1 MAATAGST
9 AGSSSPRTSFVAD
22 SLILPTRNGSLFASA
37 FALVYAH
44 TFVSL
49 SVALLYAHPLAAA
62 VLVHVGVLAREDDGY
77 DFYAAERD
85 EEIRGHAKKLLL
97 LYLAYL
103 ASQLVTR
110 VAVAL
115 AASATCAGDRRPRS
129 LAELVAAGRIRGTL
143 ATAALVAVLQLA
155 SSAALLAAC
164 LASWCWWTRGAA
176 ARSDTAA
183 AVSSF
188 VSGYVLFLL
197 LLALLSHI
205 FLAAVFQVAIAA
217 SAADEGYG
225 ERGTCAALRRA
236 WRLMAARAMRKEAA
250 VMLLVASLL
259 PVVIYPVYTFA
270 VYCLQSGV
278 CVCNTPVLGV
288 VHGYLLPS
296 AGVQLYSTVAATVF
310 YHRFTEHHY
319 ESVMPLTMKQAS

>member
-1 MAATAGST
+1 MAATAASN

-22 SLILPTRNGSLFASA
+22 SLVLPTRNGSLFASA

-44 TFVSL
+44 TFVSF

-62 VLVHVGVLAREDDGY
+62 VLVHVGVLARENDIY
-77 DFYAAERD
+77 DFYPAESD

-103 ASQLVTR
+103 ASQLATR

-129 LAELVAAGRIRGTL
+129 LTELVAAGRTRATL
-143 ATAALVAVLQLA
+143 ATAALVAVLQFA
-155 SSAALLAAC
+155 SSAAVLAAC
-164 LASWCWWTRGAA
+164 LASWCWWKRGAA

-183 AVSSF
+183 AVASF

-197 LLALLSHI
+197 LLVLLSHI

-225 ERGTCAALRRA
+225 EGGTRAALRRA

-250 VMLLVASLL
+250 VMVLVASLL
-259 PVVIYPVYTFA
+259 PVAIYPAYAFA

-278 CVCNTPVLGV
+278 FGV
-288 VHGYLLPS
+288 FHGYLLPS
-296 AGVQLYSTVAATVF
+296 AGVQLYSTVAAAVF
-310 YHRFTEHHY
+310 YHRCTEHHYY
-319 ESVMPLTMKQAS
+319 ESVMPLAMKQAR

>member
-1 MAATAGST
+1 MAATAASN

-22 SLILPTRNGSLFASA
+22 SLVLPTRNGSLFASA

-44 TFVSL
+44 TFVSF

-62 VLVHVGVLAREDDGY
+62 VLVHVGVLARENDIY
-77 DFYAAERD
+77 DFYPAESD

-103 ASQLVTR
+103 ASQLATR

-129 LAELVAAGRIRGTL
+129 LTELVAAGRTRATL
-143 ATAALVAVLQLA
+143 ATAALVAVLQFA
-155 SSAALLAAC
+155 SSAAVLAAC
-164 LASWCWWTRGAA
+164 LASWCWWKRGAA

-183 AVSSF
+183 AVASF

-197 LLALLSHI
+197 LLVLLSHI

-225 ERGTCAALRRA
+225 EGGTRAALRRA

-250 VMLLVASLL
+250 VMVLVASLL
-259 PVVIYPVYTFA
+259 PVVIYPVYAFA

-278 CVCNTPVLGV
+278 FGV

-296 AGVQLYSTVAATVF
+296 AGVQLYSTVAAAVF
-310 YHRFTEHHY
+310 YHRCTEHHYY
-319 ESVMPLTMKQAS
+319 ESVMPLAMKQAR